1 MAINHSMKKI
11 LKALSFDGIEVE
23 AARHLASLKAIDP
36 MKIFHKTIDYKIYN
50 GDYEVPGAYLSPRGK
65 GDGRSSRSFCSPRW
79 RLGNGL
85 Y

>member
-50 GDYEVPGAYLSPRGK
+50 GDYEVPVRIYLPREKVTEDLPGL
-65 GDGRSSRSFCSPRW
+65 FVLPRW